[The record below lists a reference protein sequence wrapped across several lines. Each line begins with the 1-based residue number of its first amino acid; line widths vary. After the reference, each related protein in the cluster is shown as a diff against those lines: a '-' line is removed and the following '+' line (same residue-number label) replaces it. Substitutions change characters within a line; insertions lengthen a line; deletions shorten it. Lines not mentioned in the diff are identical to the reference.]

1 MKCARALS
9 TIRSMDKRTRHNVFA
24 ATALV
29 PLVAM
34 AVAGC
39 GGGNSSQ
46 ATAATPKTSSGA
58 AATVGVASN
67 DSLGKILVDSRGR
80 TVYLF
85 QKDTGSTST
94 CSGECAVDWPPVT
107 AKGKPTAGD
116 GVSASKLG
124 TTKRSDGSEQ
134 VTYDSHPL
142 YRYQGDQSAGDANGQ
157 GLTAFGAAWYV
168 VSPAGSRITTASSG
182 GSSPGY

>member
-1 MKCARALS
+1 
-9 TIRSMDKRTRHNVFA
+9 MDKRKCHNFLA

-39 GGGNSSQ
+39 GGGDSSQ

-58 AATVGVASN
+58 AATIGVASN
-67 DSLGKILVDSRGR
+67 DSLGKILVDSQGR

-107 AKGKPTAGD
+107 AKGKPTVGN
-116 GVSASKLG
+116 GLTASKVG
-124 TTKRSDGSEQ
+124 TTKRSDGSRQ
-134 VTYDSHPL
+134 VTYNGHPL
-142 YRYQGDQSAGDANGQ
+142 YLFEGDHNPGDVNGQ
-157 GLTAFGAAWYV
+157 AVNAFGAAWYV
-168 VSPAGSRITTASSG
+168 VSPAGAEITTQSSSG
-182 GSSPGY
+182 GSSNGY

>member
-1 MKCARALS
+1 
-9 TIRSMDKRTRHNVFA
+9 
-24 ATALV
+24 
-29 PLVAM
+29 
-34 AVAGC
+34 
-39 GGGNSSQ
+39 
-46 ATAATPKTSSGA
+46 
-58 AATVGVASN
+58 
-67 DSLGKILVDSRGR
+67 
-80 TVYLF
+80 
-85 QKDTGSTST
+85 
-94 CSGECAVDWPPVT
+94 VDWPPVT

-134 VTYDSHPL
+134 VTYDGHPL

>member
-1 MKCARALS
+1 
-9 TIRSMDKRTRHNVFA
+9 MDKRRRHNVFA

-46 ATAATPKTSSGA
+46 ATAATHSSSSGA
-58 AATVGVASN
+58 GATIGVAS
-67 DSLGKILVDSRGR
+67 DGGLGKILVDSQGR

-85 QKDTGSTST
+85 QKDTGTTSK
-94 CSGECAVDWPPVT
+94 CSGQCAVDWPPVT
-107 AKGKPTAGD
+107 TKGKPTAG
-116 GVSASKLG
+116 GGASASKLG

-134 VTYDSHPL
+134 VTYGGHPL

-157 GLTAFGAAWYV
+157 GLTAFGAPWYV
-168 VSPAGSRITTASSG
+168 VSPAGSQITTASSG
-182 GSSPGY
+182 GSSSSTGY